1 MLTSSAVTPFR
12 LTPPVPAPCTH
23 QVAGV
28 LTNSVWPNAA
38 FGCVGLLGAAFIG
51 ALLAIRYRSRRI
63 LLFSQAAMLVLY
75 SAFLVIVCGVV
86 MQPTVVDP
94 KVRSCTKGGQRSG
107 DALLP

>member
-1 MLTSSAVTPFR
+1 M
-12 LTPPVPAPCTH
+12 
-23 QVAGV
+23 
-28 LTNSVWPNAA
+28 WPNAA

-63 LLFSQAAMLVLY
+63 LLLSQAAMLVLY

-94 KVRSCTKGGQRSG
+94 KVRSRHCVTACTQEPGSSE
-107 DALLP
+107 AASA